1 MRISGPWFLVK
12 GGDAV
17 LMLRSVESKYDGFMT
32 WQSRS
37 HDFQFTHVIYV
48 QAQCN
53 KPGPAGFPAVAEQGK
68 KTLVNTRLSATVK
81 V

>member
-1 MRISGPWFLVK
+1 LVK

-37 HDFQFTHVIYV
+37 HDIQFTHFI
-48 QAQCN
+48 
-53 KPGPAGFPAVAEQGK
+53 
-68 KTLVNTRLSATVK
+68 
-81 V
+81 